1 MFAFGAAAT
10 NMPSPINGDGADTA
24 APSAAVVAEDSVTM
38 SPLPGAA
45 AIDATLDVP
54 PAAAAASASA
64 APSGTGG
71 ATAASGTRAT
81 ASLGEG
87 TGNADA
93 QLSASKAKFYDLLC
107 EKEGKSK
114 GAKGAKYLTREEYD
128 YATSVVTDWQPMVK
142 HDAKDYKIKEKF
154 YAGQG
159 VAGNSLCVKAN
170 GKKVVVRDELFDVI
184 YAAHKQL
191 AHCRTAK
198 TVKKT
203 LDGHWYG
210 ITNASVQLCLNVCAG
225 CVAKKAK
232 ITASIF
238 YFLIQVGLHVLL
250 PYMSRRPVTHAYLYT
265 CCYSCR

>member
-93 QLSASKAKFYDLLC
+93 QLSASKANFYDLLC

-128 YATSVVTDWQPMVK
+128 YATSVVTDWQPN
-142 HDAKDYKIKEKF
+142 YIIKGPLPTDT
-154 YAGQG
+154 YRIDLLIDLLIDLSIDLPILITTIDLS
-159 VAGNSLCVKAN
+159 SLIN
-170 GKKVVVRDELFDVI
+170 RSI
-184 YAAHKQL
+184 YESINMSIN
-191 AHCRTAK
+191 R
-198 TVKKT
+198 
-203 LDGHWYG
+203 GHSF
-210 ITNASVQLCLNVCAG
+210 IPHRCQIPVDRPRSNDR
-225 CVAKKAK
+225 
-232 ITASIF
+232 SID
-238 YFLIQVGLHVLL
+238 
-250 PYMSRRPVTHAYLYT
+250 
-265 CCYSCR
+265 